1 MPFAGTGDGREAG
14 DLHVIAGSGPLGLAV
29 MRELVARGAR
39 VRMVNRGGR
48 APAPA
53 GVEVVAADMTELA
66 AARRAC
72 AAASV
77 VYNCINAPYTDW
89 PAQLPALWNGVLE
102 GAAAAGARLVCGD
115 NLYMYGP
122 AGAAAGALRE
132 TLPNAATGRKGATR
146 ARIAT
151 AVLDAH
157 RAGRVRATIGRASDF
172 YGPWV
177 RTAAFGE
184 RVFAA
189 ALAGKPVS
197 VLGNPDTLHTYTY
210 IDDFAR
216 ALVTL
221 GAEERAL
228 GDVWHVPSAPTV
240 TTRELVAMVG
250 EALGRKLTLRA
261 APAWLVGALGLV
273 SPIMR
278 ELKETAYQFAS
289 PFVVDHTKFERA
301 FGAEVTPHRAAI
313 TRTLEWFKNRR

>member
-1 MPFAGTGDGREAG
+1 VIPAGAADAQGGG
-14 DLHVIAGSGPLGLAV
+14 DLHVIAGTGPLGLAV
-29 MRELVARGAR
+29 MRELVRRGAR
-39 VRMVNRGGR
+39 VRLVNRSGR
-48 APAPA
+48 AAVPA
-53 GVEVVAADMTELA
+53 GVEVVAADVTDLA

-89 PAQLPALWNGVLE
+89 PARLPALWHGVLE
-102 GAAAAGARLVCGD
+102 GAVAAGARLVCGD

-132 TLPNAATGRKGATR
+132 TLPSAATGRKGVTR

-172 YGPWV
+172 YGPHV
-177 RTAAFGE
+177 RTAALGE

-189 ALAGKPVS
+189 ALAGKPVQ

-210 IDDFAR
+210 INDFAR

-228 GDVWHVPSAPTV
+228 GEVWHVPSAPTV
-240 TTRELVAMVG
+240 TTRELVTMVG
-250 EALGRKLTLRA
+250 EVLGRKLALRA

-278 ELKETAYQFAS
+278 ELKETVYQFAS

-301 FGAEVTPHRAAI
+301 FGAEVTPHQAAI
-313 TRTLEWFKNRR
+313 SKTLQWFREGT

>member
-1 MPFAGTGDGREAG
+1 
-14 DLHVIAGSGPLGLAV
+14 V
-29 MRELVARGAR
+29 
-39 VRMVNRGGR
+39 
-48 APAPA
+48 PA
-53 GVEVVAADMTELA
+53 GIEVVAADMTELA
-66 AARRAC
+66 AARHAC

-77 VYNCINAPYTDW
+77 VYNCTNAAYTEW
-89 PAQLPALWNGVLE
+89 PAVLPALWNGVLE
-102 GAAAAGARLVCGD
+102 GAAAAGARLVCAD

-122 AGAAAGALRE
+122 VAGALRE
-132 TLPNAATGRKGATR
+132 TLPNAATGHKGTTR

-157 RAGRVRATIGRASDF
+157 RAGRVRVTIGRASDF

-177 RTAAFGE
+177 LTAAFGE

-189 ALAGKPVS
+189 ALAGKPVQA
-197 VLGNPDTLHTYTY
+197 LGSPDTLHTYTY

-221 GAEERAL
+221 GANERAY
-228 GDVWHVPSAPTV
+228 GEVWHVPSAPTV

-250 EALGRKLTLRA
+250 EELGRKLTLRA
-261 APAWLVGALGLV
+261 APAWLIGALGLV

-278 ELKETAYQFAS
+278 ELKETAYQFTA

-301 FGAEVTPHRAAI
+301 FGVQVTPHRAAI
-313 TRTLEWFKNRR
+313 ARTLEWFRGRG